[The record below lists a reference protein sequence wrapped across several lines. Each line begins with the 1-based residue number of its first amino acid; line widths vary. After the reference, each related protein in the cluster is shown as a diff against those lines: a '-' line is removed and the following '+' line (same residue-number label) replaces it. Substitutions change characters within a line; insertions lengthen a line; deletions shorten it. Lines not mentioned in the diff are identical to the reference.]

1 MADDDGIWKIL
12 RAGGLGLLLAVG
24 AALAQQGIEVKD
36 FKFAPGAYYPP
47 PHEKQL
53 KSLLT
58 GAKAQPQPGGSY
70 LITDGKYETFHET
83 GEREM
88 LAETPQC
95 VYEEKGDHS
104 LHSPGP
110 LRVQAADGKFSIT
123 GEGFRWEQTNSVVNI
138 SNRVHTVIH
147 PDLLQGQ
154 SPLGETRKPAGS
166 AKGIEIFSDKFDYT
180 GDTGIGHYRQSVR
193 VTGEDFEMSAG
204 TLQFLLPVKQRQLQ
218 GLTVEENVLVRS
230 GDLRAQ
236 GQQVTY
242 SPDTGLIRVSGNPSW
257 QAALREGRGDELE
270 IDRTNQIFRATGHA
284 WLKISGLSSGA
295 SSFLPNAAPA
305 ASSVGPATNQT
316 VEIESE
322 SYEIRTNSAAFRN
335 QVRVIQRV
343 GDQAQGQL
351 TCSRMM
357 ATFVGTNQ
365 MDRLVAEE
373 AVVFQQELKRFAS
386 DRAVYTGTNGILE
399 LNGNPV
405 WQDGPRQGKGD
416 VVFIDTHR
424 SEMVARGNAFVRLP
438 AQEISSVALTS
449 AGDEKAGDA
458 LPAAAPARSAAA
470 TNQFAEI
477 SSLEYRLQTNS
488 ALFLGQVRVTHPQM
502 NLTCESVAVDFPS
515 GGGTAERILAERSV
529 EFDLMDDK
537 GQKIHGT
544 GQKALYTYQ
553 VTPDRTNDLVELTGN
568 PMLTMTNGST
578 FQNSVIILD
587 RANGKLVA
595 PGKYLI
601 RGLGTTEVAKT
612 PETLWP
618 KGKRR

>member
-1 MADDDGIWKIL
+1 MCKFVTMSV
-12 RAGGLGLLLAVG
+12 LGLLLALG
-24 AALAQQGIEVKD
+24 TATAQQGIEVKN

-58 GAKAQPQPGGSY
+58 GAKAQPQADGSY

-123 GEGFRWEQTNSVVNI
+123 GEGFRWEQTNSVVTNSAVII

-147 PDLLQGQ
+147 RDLLQGQ
-154 SPLGETRKPAGS
+154 SPLGETRKTGGS
-166 AKGIEIFSDKFDYT
+166 AKGIEIFADQFDYT
-180 GDTGIGHYRQSVR
+180 GDAGIGHYRRNVR
-193 VTGEDFEMSAG
+193 VTGDDFEMSAG
-204 TLQFLLPVKQRQLQ
+204 TMQFLLPVTQRQLQ
-218 GLTVEENVLVRS
+218 GLTVEENVVVRS

-242 SPDTGLIRVSGNPSW
+242 LPDTGLIRVTGQPAW

-284 WLKISGLSSGA
+284 WMKISGLSSGA

-305 ASSVGPATNQT
+305 ASSSGPATNQT

-335 QVRVIQRV
+335 LVRVTQQV
-343 GDQAQGQL
+343 GGQPQGQL
-351 TCSRMM
+351 TCGRMT

-373 AVVFQQELKRFAS
+373 AVVFQQDLKRFSA
-386 DRAVYTGTNGILE
+386 DRATYTGTNGILE
-399 LNGNPV
+399 LNGNPS

-416 VVFIDTHR
+416 VVLIDTQR
-424 SEMVARGNAFVRLP
+424 SELVARGNASVRLP
-438 AQEISSVALTS
+438 AQEISSASLTP
-449 AGDEKAGDA
+449 AIGEKAGDNQPVTA
-458 LPAAAPARSAAA
+458 SANAAAA

-477 SSLEYRLQTNS
+477 SSREYRVQTNS
-488 ALFLGQVRVTHPQM
+488 ALFTGQVRVSHPQM
-502 NLTCESVAVDFPS
+502 NMTCESVAVDFPR

-544 GQKALYTYQ
+544 GQKALYTYR
-553 VTPDRTNDLVELTGN
+553 VTPAGTNDLLELTGN

-578 FQNSVIILD
+578 FQNSVIMLD

-601 RGLGTTEVAKT
+601 RGLGTAEVAKT
-612 PETLWP
+612 PDTLWP
-618 KGKRR
+618 KGKRK